1 MANFKKGPFGSS
13 LKLEMF
19 VKEDLN
25 TTCVYEQRNV
35 IEQDNKNFRYFLKDT
50 DAARLKSFNCRS
62 GDILVTCAGT
72 IGEQYALPN
81 NSPTGIFN
89 QALMRVRL
97 FPNIN
102 KTIFSVCFNKMISYS
117 KQKYSNGSAIKN
129 IPPLKDL
136 KNRVIYLPE
145 PEEQN
150 YISNFIEILSRKI
163 NILDSKISALKKYK
177 RGLIQKGL
185 KLLLKSSVQVPFI
198 NLFEEQKERNI
209 SNFKQYTV
217 GKDGLKK
224 IEETNYEL
232 SNHLVF
238 HPNCL
243 LVGIG
248 IDEIAISENI
258 TGSVSPVY
266 KVYAIDDFKYVD
278 YCKYYLKPL
287 LWKRKAIIT
296 KKSTRREFE
305 IDINELRKMKL
316 PACNNE
322 EFKSLYKIIRLVDN
336 KIDYVT
342 HKYKFLIKLK
352 NYLLQNL
359 FI

>member
-1 MANFKKGPFGSS
+1 M
-13 LKLEMF
+13 
-19 VKEDLN
+19 
-25 TTCVYEQRNV
+25 
-35 IEQDNKNFRYFLKDT
+35 
-50 DAARLKSFNCRS
+50 
-62 GDILVTCAGT
+62 
-72 IGEQYALPN
+72 
-81 NSPTGIFN
+81 
-89 QALMRVRL
+89 
-97 FPNIN
+97 
-102 KTIFSVCFNKMISYS
+102 
-117 KQKYSNGSAIKN
+117 
-129 IPPLKDL
+129 
-136 KNRVIYLPE
+136 
-145 PEEQN
+145 
-150 YISNFIEILSRKI
+150 
-163 NILDSKISALKKYK
+163 
-177 RGLIQKGL
+177 
-185 KLLLKSSVQVPFI
+185 LLKSSVQVPFI

-287 LWKRKAIIT
+287 LWKRKAFIT

>member
-1 MANFKKGPFGSS
+1 MSDFTTSGVRVIQLNNIGDIYFNNDNKTFVSESKANELNSCNAYPGDIIFAKMMPAGRACVLPEIYKRYLLGSDAIRC
-13 LKLEMF
+13 KL
-19 VKEDLN
+19 DLN
-25 TTCVYEQRNV
+25 KCDLFFFLENINRISFRNFIASKTTGSTRKRIGLPELRNLTLLIPEIQEQR
-35 IEQDNKNFRYFLKDT
+35 K
-50 DAARLKSFNCRS
+50 
-62 GDILVTCAGT
+62 
-72 IGEQYALPN
+72 IG
-81 NSPTGIFN
+81 
-89 QALMRVRL
+89 
-97 FPNIN
+97 
-102 KTIFSVCFNKMISYS
+102 KIFSIIEEKLNVTNKI
-117 KQKYSNGSAIKN
+117 ITT
-129 IPPLKDL
+129 
-136 KNRVIYLPE
+136 
-145 PEEQN
+145 
-150 YISNFIEILSRKI
+150 
-163 NILDSKISALKKYK
+163 LKKYK

-287 LWKRKAIIT
+287 LWKRKAFIT